1 MRFTVPKHLQVMVAG
16 DAKPDGMAV
25 MKPDSSAL
33 EVRGLTKRFDRLAVD
48 GLECLPLRFV
58 HGTSHPTQEKS
69 CIAAGDSD
77 CAT

>member
-33 EVRGLTKRFDRLAVD
+33 EVRG
-48 GLECLPLRFV
+48 
-58 HGTSHPTQEKS
+58 
-69 CIAAGDSD
+69 
-77 CAT
+77 